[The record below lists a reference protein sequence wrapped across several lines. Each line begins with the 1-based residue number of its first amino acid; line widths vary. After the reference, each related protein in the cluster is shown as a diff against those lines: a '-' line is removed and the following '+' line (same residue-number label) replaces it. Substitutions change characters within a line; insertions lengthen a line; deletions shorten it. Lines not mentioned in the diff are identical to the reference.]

1 MSKHFLD
8 QFLFV
13 ALPYV
18 CLFTFFLMTIYRYR
32 MQSFSYSSLSSQFI
46 ENKHHFWA
54 VVPFHYGILA
64 ITAGHFIAF
73 LIPRTILAWNSHP
86 LRLYVLEISALIFG
100 LLTLIGLVGVVVR
113 RFSNTKIRKVTT
125 PTDWILF
132 AMLLVQTVSG
142 IARGVVLSVGIVVVC
157 VESVSVPVVDLSSS
171 ILTSPT
177 WRRCRI
183 LVKLHIVLAFLT
195 IGFFPF
201 TRLVHVLVI
210 PNPYL
215 WRKPQVVRWYGYR
228 RPTKSQARYFASQ
241 INTSQ
246 RMRTLRK
253 ISSQACG
260 SESTRRELKS

>member
-1 MSKHFLD
+1 MRAKVPAFKKSPSRKDSKMSQHFFD

-32 MQSFSYSSLSSQFI
+32 MQSFSYSSLSSQFL

-54 VVPFHYGILA
+54 VVPFHYGIL
-64 ITAGHFIAF
+64 IVTAGHFIAF
-73 LIPRTILAWNSHP
+73 LIPRSLLAWNSVP
-86 LRLYVLEISALIFG
+86 WRLYVLEISALAFG
-100 LLTLIGLVGVVVR
+100 ILTIIGLIGIIVR
-113 RFSNTKIRKVTT
+113 RMSSSKVRMVTT

-142 IARGVVLSVGIVVVC
+142 VSIALFYPWGSSWFATNMTPYLWSIMQLAPD
-157 VESVSVPVVDLSSS
+157 VSFVAAMP
-171 ILTSPT
+171 
-177 WRRCRI
+177 W
-183 LVKLHIVLAFLT
+183 LVKLHVVLAFLT

-215 WRKPQVVRWYGYR
+215 WRKPQVVRWYG
-228 RPTKSQARYFASQ
+228 
-241 INTSQ
+241 
-246 RMRTLRK
+246 RK
-253 ISSQACG
+253 G
-260 SESTRRELKS
+260 